1 MPHSVIVRVLQY
13 AIVDNEPLETTLAL
27 VDRAIRAEVP
37 VQEKGQPPTGAR
49 PCQSRWWNQ
58 YRRAVVDSLHGLAE
72 RCELQLVVA
81 HHAAK
86 LVDLIWLLPH
96 ASSDEKAWTAKTLR
110 SRAAYLCVGALR
122 VAADA
127 HGVEEPS
134 LSSLEK
140 AVPDLFAQQ
149 CRQSD
154 ARECE
159 LYVRQH
165 IGWRVLTPT
174 PLHFLRIY
182 VSKRP
187 LYPES
192 TDVLADH
199 HRNQPVNDEVRVER
213 LFLYVQKWCCF
224 FCSMCLQ
231 HREFSGDKVPSA
243 KLAAAVLLVARRNL
257 KLTPAWRPELETM
270 TSFTL
275 AEVAPVA
282 DRIFEVYED
291 EFREFQREHEARAQA
306 GAAQAEAG
314 DEDEDED
321 GVDTAAVAAAVDA
334 AIAAET
340 DDAAVAAIRSAF
352 AEADERRAAASAAID
367 ELAGRGALG
376 AGIEHTIGS
385 IYRVDALADAFDV
398 DAPDLSAERERLMTG
413 ARRYG
418 ELVRAN
424 PEMLARLRAAR
435 VVDAPTDDDA
445 VAIIRSVNTG
455 EDAAAEHRAAASAAI
470 EMLVARGVNGIPL
483 HEDNARIDRLA
494 AEFDVPL
501 PQI

>member
-1 MPHSVIVRVLQY
+1 M
-13 AIVDNEPLETTLAL
+13 
-27 VDRAIRAEVP
+27 
-37 VQEKGQPPTGAR
+37 
-49 PCQSRWWNQ
+49 
-58 YRRAVVDSLHGLAE
+58 
-72 RCELQLVVA
+72 
-81 HHAAK
+81 
-86 LVDLIWLLPH
+86 
-96 ASSDEKAWTAKTLR
+96 
-110 SRAAYLCVGALR
+110 
-122 VAADA
+122 AADA
-127 HGVEEPS
+127 HNIEVC
-134 LSSLEK
+134 LQTLEQ

-174 PLHFLRIY
+174 PLHFLRVY

-257 KLTPAWRPELETM
+257 KLTPAWRPELEAM

-306 GAAQAEAG
+306 GAQAQA

-321 GVDTAAVAAAVDA
+321 GVDMAAVAAAA
-334 AIAAET
+334 
-340 DDAAVAAIRSAF
+340 DAAVAA
-352 AEADERRAAASAAID
+352 
-367 ELAGRGALG
+367 
-376 AGIEHTIGS
+376 
-385 IYRVDALADAFDV
+385 
-398 DAPDLSAERERLMTG
+398 PD
-413 ARRYG
+413 
-418 ELVRAN
+418 
-424 PEMLARLRAAR
+424 
-435 VVDAPTDDDA
+435 
-445 VAIIRSVNTG
+445 
-455 EDAAAEHRAAASAAI
+455 EDAA
-470 EMLVARGVNGIPL
+470 VA
-483 HEDNARIDRLA
+483 
-494 AEFDVPL
+494 
-501 PQI
+501 

>member
-1 MPHSVIVRVLQY
+1 M
-13 AIVDNEPLETTLAL
+13 
-27 VDRAIRAEVP
+27 
-37 VQEKGQPPTGAR
+37 
-49 PCQSRWWNQ
+49 
-58 YRRAVVDSLHGLAE
+58 DSLHGLAE
-72 RCELQLVVA
+72 RCELELVVA

-96 ASSDEKAWTAKTLR
+96 ATNDAKAWTAKTLR

-127 HGVEEPS
+127 HNVQVC
-134 LSSLEK
+134 LQTLEQ

-257 KLTPAWRPELETM
+257 KLTPAWRPELEGM
-270 TSFTL
+270 TAFSL
-275 AEVAPVA
+275 ADVAPVA

-306 GAAQAEAG
+306 GAQAQA
-314 DEDEDED
+314 DEDEDDD
-321 GVDTAAVAAAVDA
+321 GIDIAAVSTAADA

-352 AEADERRAAASAAID
+352 DDVDEQRAAARVAID
-367 ELAGRGALG
+367 DLARRGNLG
-376 AGIEHTIGS
+376 AGMEHTIGS
-385 IYRVDALADAFDV
+385 IALIDRLAEEFGVEDV
-398 DAPDLSAERERLMTG
+398 PDLRAEEERLMAE
-413 ARRYG
+413 ARRFG
-418 ELVRAN
+418 ELVRNN
-424 PEMLARLRAAR
+424 PAMLARFRAAR
-435 VVDAPTDDDA
+435 AVDAPTDDEA
-445 VAIIRSVNTG
+445 VAIVRSATA
-455 EDAAAEHRAAASAAI
+455 EAEEHQAAARVAI
-470 EMLVARGVNGIPL
+470 ELLVARGVNGIPL
-483 HEDNARIDRLA
+483 HADNARIDRLV
-494 AEFDVPL
+494 AEFGVPP

>member
-1 MPHSVIVRVLQY
+1 M
-13 AIVDNEPLETTLAL
+13 
-27 VDRAIRAEVP
+27 
-37 VQEKGQPPTGAR
+37 
-49 PCQSRWWNQ
+49 
-58 YRRAVVDSLHGLAE
+58 
-72 RCELQLVVA
+72 
-81 HHAAK
+81 
-86 LVDLIWLLPH
+86 DLIWLLPH

-127 HGVEEPS
+127 HGVDVC
-134 LSSLEK
+134 LRTLEQ

-231 HREFSGDKVPSA
+231 HREFSGDRVPSA

-257 KLTPAWRPELETM
+257 KLTPAWRPELEAM
-270 TSFTL
+270 TAFAL
-275 AEVAPVA
+275 ADVATVA

-306 GAAQAEAG
+306 GAAQAG
-314 DEDEDED
+314 DEDEDD
-321 GVDTAAVAAAVDA
+321 DVVDMAAVAAAADA
-334 AIAAET
+334 AVAAPDE
-340 DDAAVAAIRSAF
+340 DAAVAAIRSAF
-352 AEADERRAAASAAID
+352 GEADEQRAAAQAAID
-367 ELAGRGALG
+367 LLAGRGNLG
-376 AGIEHTIGS
+376 AGMEHTITS
-385 IYRVDALADAFDV
+385 IALIDRLAAEFGVEDV
-398 DAPDLSAERERLMTG
+398 PDLRAEEERLMAE
-413 ARRYG
+413 ARRFG
-418 ELVRAN
+418 ELVRNN
-424 PEMLARLRAAR
+424 PAMLARFRAAR
-435 VVDAPTDDDA
+435 AVDAPTDDEA
-445 VAIIRSVNTG
+445 VAVIRSANDG
-455 EDAAAEHRAAASAAI
+455 HQAAARAAI
-470 EMLVARGVNGIPL
+470 EQLVARGVNGIPL
-483 HEDNARIDRLA
+483 HKDNARIDRFV
-494 AEFDVPL
+494 AEFGVEP

>member
-1 MPHSVIVRVLQY
+1 M
-13 AIVDNEPLETTLAL
+13 
-27 VDRAIRAEVP
+27 
-37 VQEKGQPPTGAR
+37 
-49 PCQSRWWNQ
+49 
-58 YRRAVVDSLHGLAE
+58 
-72 RCELQLVVA
+72 
-81 HHAAK
+81 
-86 LVDLIWLLPH
+86 DLIWLLPH
-96 ASSDEKAWTAKTLR
+96 SQNDEKAWTAKTLR

-165 IGWRVLTPT
+165 IGWRILAPT

-231 HREFSGDKVPSA
+231 HREFSGDKVASA

-257 KLTPAWRPELETM
+257 KLTPAWRPELEAM
-270 TSFTL
+270 TAFSL
-275 AEVAPVA
+275 QDVAPVVEIA
-282 DRIFEVYED
+282 SGASPSHVSATTRPSWLG
-291 EFREFQREHEARAQA
+291 RAVRNRHRHAIEQA
-306 GAAQAEAG
+306 SRRWRGG
-314 DEDEDED
+314 
-321 GVDTAAVAAAVDA
+321 
-334 AIAAET
+334 
-340 DDAAVAAIRSAF
+340 RR
-352 AEADERRAAASAAID
+352 DERAVKFD
-367 ELAGRGALG
+367 F
-376 AGIEHTIGS
+376 HTG
-385 IYRVDALADAFDV
+385 
-398 DAPDLSAERERLMTG
+398 
-413 ARRYG
+413 
-418 ELVRAN
+418 
-424 PEMLARLRAAR
+424 
-435 VVDAPTDDDA
+435 
-445 VAIIRSVNTG
+445 
-455 EDAAAEHRAAASAAI
+455 
-470 EMLVARGVNGIPL
+470 
-483 HEDNARIDRLA
+483 
-494 AEFDVPL
+494 
-501 PQI
+501 

>member
-27 VDRAIRAEVP
+27 VDRAIRNEVP
-37 VQEKGQPPTGAR
+37 VTEKGPPTGTR

-72 RCELQLVVA
+72 RCELELVVA

-96 ASSDEKAWTAKTLR
+96 STNDAKAWTAKTLR

-127 HGVEEPS
+127 HGVDVC
-134 LSSLEK
+134 LETLEQ

-154 ARECE
+154 SRECE

-213 LFLYVQKWCCF
+213 LFLYVRKWCCF
-224 FCSMCLQ
+224 FCSMC
-231 HREFSGDKVPSA
+231 
-243 KLAAAVLLVARRNL
+243 
-257 KLTPAWRPELETM
+257 
-270 TSFTL
+270 
-275 AEVAPVA
+275 
-282 DRIFEVYED
+282 
-291 EFREFQREHEARAQA
+291 
-306 GAAQAEAG
+306 
-314 DEDEDED
+314 
-321 GVDTAAVAAAVDA
+321 
-334 AIAAET
+334 
-340 DDAAVAAIRSAF
+340 
-352 AEADERRAAASAAID
+352 
-367 ELAGRGALG
+367 
-376 AGIEHTIGS
+376 
-385 IYRVDALADAFDV
+385 
-398 DAPDLSAERERLMTG
+398 
-413 ARRYG
+413 
-418 ELVRAN
+418 
-424 PEMLARLRAAR
+424 
-435 VVDAPTDDDA
+435 
-445 VAIIRSVNTG
+445 
-455 EDAAAEHRAAASAAI
+455 
-470 EMLVARGVNGIPL
+470 
-483 HEDNARIDRLA
+483 
-494 AEFDVPL
+494 
-501 PQI
+501 

>member
-1 MPHSVIVRVLQY
+1 LPWQERQLASQTLRCLRNAMPHSVIVRVLQY
-13 AIVDNEPLETTLAL
+13 AIIDNEPLETTLAL

-127 HGVEEPS
+127 HQVEEPS
-134 LSSLEK
+134 STLLEK

-165 IGWRVLTPT
+165 IGWRILTPT

-257 KLTPAWRPELETM
+257 KLTPAWRPELEAM
-270 TSFTL
+270 TSFSL
-275 AEVAPVA
+275 QEVAPRVESA
-282 DRIFEVYED
+282 
-291 EFREFQREHEARAQA
+291 REL
-306 GAAQAEAG
+306 G
-314 DEDEDED
+314 
-321 GVDTAAVAAAVDA
+321 
-334 AIAAET
+334 
-340 DDAAVAAIRSAF
+340 S
-352 AEADERRAAASAAID
+352 RRW
-367 ELAGRGALG
+367 RGA
-376 AGIEHTIGS
+376 
-385 IYRVDALADAFDV
+385 
-398 DAPDLSAERERLMTG
+398 
-413 ARRYG
+413 
-418 ELVRAN
+418 
-424 PEMLARLRAAR
+424 PE
-435 VVDAPTDDDA
+435 P
-445 VAIIRSVNTG
+445 
-455 EDAAAEHRAAASAAI
+455 
-470 EMLVARGVNGIPL
+470 
-483 HEDNARIDRLA
+483 
-494 AEFDVPL
+494 
-501 PQI
+501 

>member
-1 MPHSVIVRVLQY
+1 MNDPAKLLLGESPPAPTPARLLARQPGSIEAWGHLLPWQERQLASATLRCLRNAMPHSVIVRVLQY
-13 AIVDNEPLETTLAL
+13 AIVDDEPLETTLAL
-27 VDRAIRAEVP
+27 VDRAIRNEVP
-37 VQEKGQPPTGAR
+37 VQEKGPPTGTR

-72 RCELQLVVA
+72 RCELELVVA

-96 ASSDEKAWTAKTLR
+96 ASNDNKAWTAKTLR

-127 HGVEEPS
+127 HGVDVC
-134 LSSLEK
+134 LRTLEQ

-275 AEVAPVA
+275 QEVAPVA

-306 GAAQAEAG
+306 GAQAQN
-314 DEDEDED
+314 DEDDD
-321 GVDTAAVAAAVDA
+321 GVDMAAVAVAADAAVVADS
-334 AIAAET
+334 
-340 DDAAVAAIRSAF
+340 DGAAVAAIRTAF
-352 AEADERRAAASAAID
+352 DDVDEQRAAARAAID
-367 ELAGRGALG
+367 ELVGRGNLG
-376 AGIEHTIGS
+376 GGN
-385 IYRVDALADAFDV
+385 
-398 DAPDLSAERERLMTG
+398 
-413 ARRYG
+413 
-418 ELVRAN
+418 RA
-424 PEMLARLRAAR
+424 
-435 VVDAPTDDDA
+435 
-445 VAIIRSVNTG
+445 
-455 EDAAAEHRAAASAAI
+455 H
-470 EMLVARGVNGIPL
+470 
-483 HEDNARIDRLA
+483 DR
-494 AEFDVPL
+494 
-501 PQI
+501 